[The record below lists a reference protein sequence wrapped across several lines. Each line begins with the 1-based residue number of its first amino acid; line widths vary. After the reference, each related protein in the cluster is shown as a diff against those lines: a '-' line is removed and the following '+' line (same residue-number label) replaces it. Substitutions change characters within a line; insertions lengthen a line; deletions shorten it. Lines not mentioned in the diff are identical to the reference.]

1 MSTSLFSST
10 TASSAISSVITSAT
24 QYGGRSY
31 TNWVLPLSKVPNTE
45 TIGYSCE
52 QAHAKNNGIDV
63 IGVEDRHDPVLTLA
77 LQGLFKT
84 PLKNFKITEAIGT
97 KNGPYD
103 FIGEGPDNQQGATIS
118 MKSNYSGD
126 KVAPQRIGQATKKRF
141 MEHFN
146 IPTSADPEIS
156 QNDTIKTYI
165 LENIATMLPEYLKHL
180 NCCDWIIYIDGQI
193 NKKDKSP
200 CLGTVTDE
208 FIYWCQ
214 EKGYQISP
222 VTYTVKNVRWFHKTF
237 LEDLRFQPS
246 KFTFTKP
253 TVAEWNESTTV
264 KYNSISIGE
273 FQIHNN
279 RDCVKFRFHFKNLLH
294 IADTRIVCQDFQ
306 IETNKS

>member
-1 MSTSLFSST
+1 MSTSLLT
-10 TASSAISSVITSAT
+10 NSAITSAVSPIKM
-24 QYGGRSY
+24 YGGRSY
-31 TNWVLPLSKVPNTE
+31 SNWILPLSKIPNTE

-52 QAHAKNNGIDV
+52 QAHARNNGIDV
-63 IGVEDRHDPVLTLA
+63 PGVEGRHDPLLTFA

-84 PLKNFKITEAIGT
+84 PLEKFRISQAIGT

-103 FIGEGPDNQQGATIS
+103 FVGQGPDDKAGATIS

-126 KVAPQRIGQATKKRF
+126 KVAPQRIGQASKKRF
-141 MEHFN
+141 IEHFN
-146 IPTSADPEIS
+146 IPKSDDPALS
-156 QNDTIKTYI
+156 QNDVIKTYI

-193 NKKDKSP
+193 NKKEQKP

-208 FIYWCQ
+208 FINWSQ
-214 EKGYQISP
+214 SKGYQISP

-237 LEDLRFQPS
+237 LEDVRFDPS

-264 KYNSISIGE
+264 KYNSVSIGE

-306 IETNKS
+306 METKIN